1 MQNEAKQF
9 RSWAEVSSSEKFLS
23 LSPEHQERARELYY
37 QDNVAPRVPQGMEQ
51 RAREMFDQDTAASS
65 AMGMQIPDRQGGI
78 EVMDYVK
85 EAGAGVL
92 TGTGA
97 MISGVGDAVRHDPM
111 GRQPVETP
119 KGDFMPLTSRIGN
132 ALDPITRPVTDAIDG
147 PARAVGGWISGKG
160 QELSDS
166 KTEAAKQALQAST
179 PAGDITS
186 PTTWSMGEDP
196 SIAGY
201 GLHAANLAGQFAPQA
216 GAIAATRG
224 RSIQTPV
231 MMGVGGLQAGGS
243 AADEVEER
251 ITAAADVELQESS
264 TLYKQL
270 RESMSEPEARQT
282 LVAKARNAAF
292 GGAAPIG
299 AFGGLATQAVFGPVQ
314 RAIGGT
320 VGRRLAGS
328 IAVDAPLEG
337 VQEVLESTES
347 RRATNKAL
355 GEQQSLTEDTFGDF
369 ALGAMGGAGQA
380 SAGTAVSVA
389 SGKSGLSGTAPA
401 GTVDQ
406 NDPFHIP
413 DDPDAPGA
421 AQQYAVDSLD
431 PSNAQYQ
438 DNRQRPDLQQTGLR
452 MPGDQ
457 TVQQQTGIA
466 SNEDPSRTAYPSKQ
480 IAPPM
485 GLEFNEVQQA
495 PKPAAQ
501 KLPQDQAKY
510 SWDSMNTFE
519 RNKAAQDT
527 LGYADA
533 DVTEAAAKAWDQLVP
548 QDQQKLADA
557 MTQDSSQRWDAPNQK
572 ISDKDRPVLQNRDRT
587 TTASIAQMQD
597 IRNNPDYTRL
607 SFSRDFGNGAPVV
620 EPGAEFPTAQLGLTE
635 RAVTSV
641 GRKIPVQYAA
651 IEADQLLPSND
662 ALGNSIP
669 EYATGVEGKSRA
681 IAGNGRIAGIAAA
694 WKSGKAK
701 AYKQEMIK
709 DGQHGI
715 DPDVIRAMK
724 QPVLVRIMPLSEVS
738 NNIGDESNVS
748 GQAGL
753 SPTEQANT
761 DMRRID
767 LAELR
772 LTEDNELSEDTVLD
786 FIKGMPKSEL
796 GTLLTKS
803 GRPTAEAFARAEVA
817 LFQQAYQ
824 NETLTENLVDLKGD
838 AKFIMNALMRAA
850 PAMAKLEGAGIYD
863 IRPLVSE
870 AAEVAVNARRQG
882 IKLNEFIKMG
892 DFGRNPQV
900 MPILEMMI
908 ESGQR
913 TTAIGDKLISLAQM
927 AYTEANKAGQDMF
940 GEVVKQSPEAL
951 MKKAFSGEQTNV
963 QESTGSP
970 EALGNKGRPR
980 LDASN
985 VERRPTDG
993 TGQTD
998 SGEIQADQRGAK
1010 SEAAEARLKKKTAEK
1025 KASTE
1030 PTTEKWRKNYLLA
1043 KKRATELG
1051 IDPKEHG
1058 KLPGLV
1064 KAIDAAIDGQSPTAR
1079 YNLKDKTK
1087 PQVEAAAKEFT
1098 DTAKKHGGREAFDRA
1113 RSEGKTK
1120 LNYQQWVQVRTP
1132 AFIEWFGDWENAG
1145 RERIDKARHVRRA
1158 QAGSKQEAAADTR
1171 EAGGREDRNRV
1182 GTVLYG
1188 AGTLM
1193 DLETGEPRVFYHGTS
1208 EDIKAFN
1215 LNHPTRKDSG
1225 WLGRGVYVAS
1235 DVRMANT
1242 YANTKNG
1249 SAAPNV
1255 MPVFIRSTSGL
1266 YQATLSDK
1274 QVGSGLSQENID
1286 KATEALKQRGYDGA
1300 YLEFQS
1306 DNTIELV
1313 TYSANNIKS
1322 ASGNAGTFDGT
1333 NPDIRYKAPL
1343 TQQPQAVRVKA
1354 GAITDAIASTPELKG
1369 VKVVE
1374 SFEDLPAA
1382 VRKRIA
1388 TDGIKPSDLSGVYMN
1403 GSTYVVADSH
1413 TTVADAVRT
1422 AVHEEVGHLGI
1433 RGLLGDKLTPTM
1445 ERIYSSMA
1453 ATVKGR
1459 KLIAGIRSNYAS
1471 AAEGMSTKEQHQMIA
1486 EELVA
1491 HLLETGDKPTL
1502 VQRFVSKIRE
1512 LLRAIFPQVKWT
1524 DSDVLALGEHSRK
1537 WLRTKNGEN
1546 VPGMRYSLKEDSQQR
1561 NSGLF
1566 DDNGGYKR
1574 EARPTQGRLDT
1585 DTQQDGSS
1593 IDLPDETAFR
1603 KHQRRWQD
1611 KLNRFTV
1618 IREWL
1623 ADRGVELGENADVY
1637 LAEER
1642 MHSRFTNK
1650 TTDFREGTV
1659 KPLVEKI
1666 QKAGYTMEDVSQF
1679 LHAQHAQERN
1689 AQIAKINRNM
1699 PDGGSGMKNAEARAI
1714 LAAADQK
1721 LVRVA
1726 NELRAITDSTRKVL
1740 IDSGLISQEQADA
1753 WQKSYQY
1760 YVPLKGGPDDNAS
1773 KAGTGKGLKTEHKT
1787 KRALGHDVREEGEWI
1802 IENILADHE
1811 RALLSAEKNTV
1822 GKHLLKMAMDIGI
1835 DSIMTVGKPEK
1846 RGVLR
1851 NQVSYEVLYKGR
1863 PVGAFDTLEG
1873 AKVFKMSAPLTI
1885 GKAASPTDITIRK
1898 TSDPSVV
1905 YMASPMPAL
1914 NEAMV
1919 YIKGDIIRVQIND
1932 ELLARAYGNIGA
1944 DALGTLLR
1952 SAQALN
1958 RWFSSVYTGYSPEFL
1973 IVNVTRDFTTG
1984 LANIT
1989 GEEGALF
1996 ATKAVKN
2003 YFSSFGALLKYAH
2016 KGVDNKWIRM
2026 YREDGGNTGAAYL
2039 SDLERL
2045 GTDMQTEYAVYQGVL
2060 ANLRKGE
2067 TKVAVRAAMRKAFNA
2082 TLRHIEALNE
2092 AGENS
2097 MRLALYRTAVEQG
2110 MSRNKAASMSKNTT
2124 VNFNRKGEMG
2134 AQANAL
2140 YLFFNATVQGTAS
2153 ISHAHF
2159 KGKHKKQ
2166 AWALSGA
2173 MAALSYSLS
2182 LLSAGS
2188 DEEEYEK
2195 TSEYAKERNIVIP
2208 LGNGEAVTIPV
2219 PYGYGFFFT
2228 FGRLMADIQ
2237 RTGDTDGAA
2246 WKLASAFTGEFLPFG
2261 GTMAGDE
2268 PDMVQVGTY
2277 MWPTI
2282 AQIPLSVAN
2291 NRTSFGSPMRPEN
2304 PNKRFEPDRLKMW
2317 RGTEGTWADA
2327 LAGAL
2332 ESVGADVS
2340 PETLKHM
2347 SRTFGGGAG
2356 TFTGSVVDAIALG
2369 AQGAKPEI
2377 REIPIVRKFYRVN
2390 SVSDARSRFWRY
2402 QGETRKATEEFQRVI
2417 DSGDRGAVQ
2426 EFVQGNRELIALGD
2440 VAKAFSEAAGA
2451 TRDRVQEIRLGDLPV
2466 AKKREQIKK
2475 LEEKEAELYD
2485 RFVRIFKDK
2494 KG

>member
-1 MQNEAKQF
+1 MQNQ
-9 RSWAEVSSSEKFLS
+9 RQQVRPWGEVTSSEQFQA

-270 RESMSEPEARQT
+270 RESMSEPDARQT

-438 DNRQRPDLQQTGLR
+438 DNRQRPDLQQAGLR

-457 TVQQQTGIA
+457 TVQQQTDIA
-466 SNEDPSRTAYPSKQ
+466 SNEDPSRTVHPSKQ

-527 LGYADA
+527 LGYAGA
-533 DVTEAAAKAWDQLVP
+533 DMTEAAAKAWDQLVP

-557 MTQDSSQRWDAPNQK
+557 MAQDSGQRWDTPNQK

-607 SFSRDFGNGAPVV
+607 SFSRDFGNGAPVI

-715 DPDVIRAMK
+715 DPEVIRAMK

-767 LAELR
+767 LAELS
-772 LTEDNELSEDTVLD
+772 LTEDNELSENTVLD

-882 IKLNEFIKMG
+882 IKLSEFIKMG
-892 DFGRNPQV
+892 DFGRNPKV
-900 MPILEMMI
+900 MPILEMMVQ
-908 ESGQR
+908 SGQR
-913 TTAIGDKLISLAQM
+913 TTAIGDKLINLAQM

-951 MKKAFSGEQTNV
+951 MKKAFDGEKANA
-963 QESTGSP
+963 QEIDGTP
-970 EALGNKGRPR
+970 EALGNDGRPR
-980 LDASN
+980 PDASN
-985 VERRPTDG
+985 AEGRAIDG
-993 TGQTD
+993 EGQPD

-1010 SEAAEARLKKKTAEK
+1010 SEAAEAGLKKKAAEK

-1064 KAIDAAIDGQSPTAR
+1064 KAIDAVIAKDGPATR
-1079 YNLKDKTK
+1079 YDLKDKSK
-1087 PQVEAAAKEFT
+1087 PQADAAA
-1098 DTAKKHGGREAFDRA
+1098 
-1113 RSEGKTK
+1113 
-1120 LNYQQWVQVRTP
+1120 
-1132 AFIEWFGDWENAG
+1132 
-1145 RERIDKARHVRRA
+1145 
-1158 QAGSKQEAAADTR
+1158 
-1171 EAGGREDRNRV
+1171 
-1182 GTVLYG
+1182 
-1188 AGTLM
+1188 
-1193 DLETGEPRVFYHGTS
+1193 
-1208 EDIKAFN
+1208 IKA
-1215 LNHPTRKDSG
+1215 DS
-1225 WLGRGVYVAS
+1225 VA
-1235 DVRMANT
+1235 
-1242 YANTKNG
+1242 
-1249 SAAPNV
+1249 
-1255 MPVFIRSTSGL
+1255 
-1266 YQATLSDK
+1266 
-1274 QVGSGLSQENID
+1274 
-1286 KATEALKQRGYDGA
+1286 EAL
-1300 YLEFQS
+1300 
-1306 DNTIELV
+1306 
-1313 TYSANNIKS
+1313 
-1322 ASGNAGTFDGT
+1322 
-1333 NPDIRYKAPL
+1333 
-1343 TQQPQAVRVKA
+1343 
-1354 GAITDAIASTPELKG
+1354 ASTPELAG
-1369 VKVVE
+1369 VKVVQ

-1388 TDGIKPSDLSGVYMN
+1388 ADGIKPSDLSGVYMN

-1413 TTVADAVRT
+1413 ATVADAVRT

-1453 ATVKGR
+1453 ATAAGR

-1512 LLRAIFPQVKWT
+1512 LLRAMFPQVKWT

-1546 VPGMRYSLKEDSQQR
+1546 VPGMRYSLKEDGQQR
-1561 NSGLF
+1561 NSDLF
-1566 DDNGGYKR
+1566 DDNDGYKR
-1574 EARPTQGRLDT
+1574 EARPVQGRLDT
-1585 DTQQDGSS
+1585 GTQQDGGS

-1611 KLNRFTV
+1611 NLNRFTV

-1659 KPLVEKI
+1659 KPLVKKI

-1699 PDGGSGMKNAEARAI
+1699 PDGGSGMSNADARAI
-1714 LAAADQK
+1714 IASADQK
-1721 LVRVA
+1721 LIRVA

-1773 KAGTGKGLKTEHKT
+1773 KAGTGKGLKTEHKI

-1885 GKAASPTDITIRK
+1885 GKAASPADITIRK

-1932 ELLARAYGNIGA
+1932 ELLARAYGNMGA

-2003 YFSSFGALLKYAH
+2003 YFSSFGDLLKYAH

-2067 TKVAVRAAMRKAFNA
+2067 TRVAVRAAMRKAFNA
-2082 TLRHIEALNE
+2082 TLRHVEALNE

-2134 AQANAL
+2134 AQFNAL
-2140 YLFFNATVQGTAS
+2140 FLFFNATVQGTAS
-2153 ISHAHF
+2153 VAHAHV

-2195 TSEYAKERNIVIP
+2195 TPEYAKERNIVIP

-2268 PDMVQVGTY
+2268 PDMVQAGTY

-2304 PNKRFEPDRLKMW
+2304 SNKRFEPDRLKMW

-2332 ESVGADVS
+2332 EGVGADVS

-2426 EFVQGNRELIALGD
+2426 EFVQSNRELIALGD
-2440 VAKAFSEAAGA
+2440 VAKAFSEAASA
-2451 TRDRVQEIRLGDLPV
+2451 TRDRVQEIRLGDLPI